1 MLTRLSVSNFA
12 IIDELLLQF
21 GDGLTIITGET
32 GAGKSI
38 LLGALKLVLGERA
51 DLKQL
56 NNAEKKCIIE
66 ATFDISK
73 LNLNSFFEENELDY
87 EAESILRRELLPS
100 GKSRA
105 FINDTPVTLDI
116 LQELSE
122 QLIDIHSQFST
133 ANLLDENYQ
142 MQILDAYANQISL
155 VSEYKKKYL
164 LRNNYKNELKKL
176 EEKLQSKSQEADYQ
190 SFLLHEL
197 TEANLKKEELE
208 ELENEQKELQHV
220 DEIQKVLGEVQAK
233 LETPELGIVAQLNEV
248 FLGIQRISNYTS
260 DLESISERFN
270 SIKIEL
276 QDLEN
281 EIQSKV
287 SRMELNPE
295 RLDEVNDRL
304 NLLHT
309 LMVKHRVN
317 SIEEL
322 LEILSKLESENSDFN
337 SIEIQIE
344 KIKKEINSVEKELKS
359 MAEKISSAR
368 KSVIPKVE
376 KSILDT
382 LSKLGMENSSMKIEL
397 KTSDEF
403 INNGTDKINMLFTAN
418 KGSELKP
425 IGKSV
430 SGGERSRLMLAV
442 KKLLSSHLDLPTLI
456 LDEVDTGVSGKVADE
471 VGKLMQEMSK
481 EMQLMSITHLPQVAA
496 KGQFHLKVLKKTE
509 NNLTQ
514 TSVKELNREERIL
527 EIAELIS
534 GSSISESAVQQA
546 RELLQNA

>member
-12 IIDELLLQF
+12 IIDELQLQF

-73 LNLNSFFEENELDY
+73 LNLSSFFEENELDH
-87 EAESILRRELLPS
+87 ESESILRRELLPS

-105 FINDTPVTLDI
+105 FINDTPVTLDV

-142 MQILDAYANQISL
+142 MQILDAYANQISS
-155 VSEYKKKYL
+155 VNEYKKNYL
-164 LRNNYKNELKKL
+164 LRNSKRSELKKL

-190 SFLLHEL
+190 NFLLNEL
-197 TEANLKKEELE
+197 SESNLKKEELE
-208 ELENEQKELQHV
+208 ELEKEQKELQHA
-220 DEIQKVLGEVQAK
+220 DEIQRVLGEIQTK
-233 LETPELGIVAQLNEV
+233 LETPEFGIIVQLNEV
-248 FLGIQRISNYTS
+248 LSGTQRISNYTS
-260 DLESISERFN
+260 DLDSLSERFN
-270 SIKIEL
+270 SVKIEI

-281 EIQSKV
+281 EIQSKI
-287 SRMELNPE
+287 SKLELNPE
-295 RLDEVNDRL
+295 RLDEVNDRI
-304 NLLHT
+304 NLLHS

-317 SIEEL
+317 STEEL

-344 KIKKEINSVEKELKS
+344 KIKQEINTIENQLKS
-359 MAEKISSAR
+359 FSEKISSKR
-368 KSVIPKVE
+368 KSVVSKVE
-376 KSILDT
+376 NSILET
-382 LSKLGMENSSMKIEL
+382 LSKLGMENSSINIEL

-403 INNGTDKINMLFTAN
+403 TPNGIDKIDMLFTAN

-430 SGGERSRLMLAV
+430 SGGERSRLMLAI

-471 VGKLMQEMSK
+471 VGKLMQEMSQ
-481 EMQLMSITHLPQVAA
+481 EMQLISITHLPQVAA

-509 NNLTQ
+509 YNLTQ
-514 TSVKELNREERIL
+514 TSVKELNKEERIL

-534 GSSISESAVQQA
+534 GASISESALQQA

>member
-12 IIDELLLQF
+12 IIDELQLQF
-21 GDGLTIITGET
+21 GNGLTIITGET

-73 LNLNSFFEENELDY
+73 LNLNSFFEQNELDY

-133 ANLLDENYQ
+133 ANLLDETYQ
-142 MQILDAYANQISL
+142 MQILDAYANQIPAIND
-155 VSEYKKKYL
+155 YKKKYL
-164 LRNNYKNELKKL
+164 LRNNKRSELKKL
-176 EEKLQSKSQEADYQ
+176 EERLQSKSQEADYQ
-190 SFLLHEL
+190 NFLLNEL
-197 TEANLKKEELE
+197 TESNLKIDELE
-208 ELENEQKELQHV
+208 TLEKEQKELQYA
-220 DEIQKVLGEVQAK
+220 DEIQRVLGEIQTK
-233 LETPELGIVAQLNEV
+233 LDTPELGIVSQLNEI
-248 FLGIQRISNYTS
+248 LSGTHRISNYSS
-260 DLESISERFN
+260 DLNSISERFN
-270 SIKIEL
+270 SVKIEL
-276 QDLEN
+276 QDLGN
-281 EIQSKV
+281 EIQTKIGKV
-287 SRMELNPE
+287 ELNPE

-304 NLLHT
+304 NSLHS

-344 KIKKEINSVEKELKS
+344 KIRNEINTIEIQLKS
-359 MAEKISSAR
+359 SADKISNKR
-368 KSVIPKVE
+368 RSVISKVE
-376 KSILDT
+376 KSILET
-382 LSKLGMENSSMKIEL
+382 LSKLGMENSSINIEL

-403 INNGTDKINMLFTAN
+403 TVNGLDKINILFTAN

-430 SGGERSRLMLAV
+430 SGGERSRLMLAI

-471 VGKLMQEMSK
+471 VGKLMQEMSQ

-514 TSVKELNREERIL
+514 TSVKELNNEERIQ

-534 GSSISESAVQQA
+534 GSVISESALQQA
-546 RELLQNA
+546 RELLLSA

>member
-12 IIDELLLQF
+12 IIDELQLQF
-21 GDGLTIITGET
+21 GHGLTIITGET

-73 LNLNSFFEENELDY
+73 LNLISFFEENELDY

-116 LQELSE
+116 LQELSQ

-133 ANLLDENYQ
+133 ANLLDETYQ
-142 MQILDAYANQISL
+142 MQIMDAYANQIPL
-155 VSEYKKKYL
+155 VNEYKKNYL
-164 LRNNYKNELKKL
+164 QRTNKKNELKKL

-190 SFLLHEL
+190 NFLLNEL
-197 TEANLKKEELE
+197 TEAYLKKDELE
-208 ELENEQKELQHV
+208 ELEKEQNELQNS
-220 DEIQKVLGEVQAK
+220 DEIQKVLGEIQTK
-233 LETPELGIVAQLNEV
+233 LEVPELGILVQLNEV
-248 FLGIQRISNYTS
+248 FSGIQRISNYTS
-260 DLESISERFN
+260 DLDSLSERFN
-270 SIKIEL
+270 SVKIEL

-281 EIQSKV
+281 EIQNKIGK
-287 SRMELNPE
+287 MESNPE
-295 RLDEVNDRL
+295 RLAEVNDRL
-304 NLLHT
+304 NLLHM

-317 SIEEL
+317 STEEL
-322 LEILSKLESENSDFN
+322 LEILSKLETENSDFN
-337 SIEIQIE
+337 SLEIQIE
-344 KIKKEINSVEKELKS
+344 KIKDEINSIEIQLKS
-359 MAEKISSAR
+359 SAEQLSAGR
-368 KSVIPKVE
+368 KSMISKVE
-376 KSILDT
+376 NSLLET

-397 KTSDEF
+397 NASDDFTS
-403 INNGTDKINMLFTAN
+403 NGTDKINMLFTAN
-418 KGSELKP
+418 KGSELKS

-442 KKLLSSHLDLPTLI
+442 KRLLSSHLDLPTLI

-471 VGKLMQEMSK
+471 VGKLMQEMSE

-496 KGQFHLKVLKKTE
+496 KGQSHFKVLKKTE

-514 TSVKELNREERIL
+514 TSVKPLNKEERVL

>member
-12 IIDELLLQF
+12 IIDELQLQF
-21 GDGLTIITGET
+21 GKGLTIITGET

-56 NNAEKKCIIE
+56 NNADKKCIIE

-73 LNLNSFFEENELDY
+73 LNLNSFFDENELDY

-105 FINDTPVTLDI
+105 FINDTPVTLDV
-116 LQELSE
+116 LQELSQ

-133 ANLLDENYQ
+133 QNLLDENYQ
-142 MQILDAYANQISL
+142 MQILDAYANQIPIISD
-155 VSEYKKKYL
+155 YKKNYTARNHKRSE
-164 LRNNYKNELKKL
+164 LRKL
-176 EEKLQSKSQEADYQ
+176 EDKLHSKSQEADYQ
-190 SFLLHEL
+190 SFLLDEL
-197 TEANLKKEELE
+197 VDANLKENEVE

-220 DEIQKVLGEVQAK
+220 DEIQKVLGEIHAK
-233 LETPELGIVAQLNEV
+233 LDLPEMGIIAQLNESAI
-248 FLGIQRISNYTS
+248 GIQKLSNYTS
-260 DLESISERFN
+260 DLDSLSERLN
-270 SIKIEL
+270 SVKIEM
-276 QDLEN
+276 QDIES
-281 EIQSKV
+281 EIQSKI
-287 SRMELNPE
+287 SRIELNPE
-295 RLDEVNDRL
+295 RLEEVNTRL
-304 NLLHT
+304 NLLHS

-317 SIEEL
+317 STNEL
-322 LEILSKLESENSDFN
+322 MEIQLKLENENSDFN
-337 SIEIQIE
+337 SLEIQIE
-344 KIKKEINSVEKELKS
+344 KVQQEINSIEIKLKS
-359 MAEKISSAR
+359 TAEKIYSSR
-368 KSVIPKVE
+368 KSVISKVE
-376 KSILDT
+376 NSILET

-397 KTSDEF
+397 NHSEEF
-403 INNGTDKINMLFTAN
+403 LSNGSDKINMLFTAN

-430 SGGERSRLMLAV
+430 SGGERSRLMMAI

-471 VGKLMQEMSK
+471 VGKLMQEMSQ

-496 KGQFHLKVLKKTE
+496 KGQHHLKVQKKTE
-509 NNLTQ
+509 NNLTK
-514 TSVKELNREERIL
+514 TIVRELNNEERIQ

-534 GSSISESAVQQA
+534 GSVISESALQQA
-546 RELLQNA
+546 KELLVTA